1 MIVYIQNIV
10 FIYTPVLISSDEI
23 KFGEVAGAPPRLSAK
38 PRGCHKKTQ
47 RGEKQHKLLLQEKL
61 KSSAVSD
68 TTVAKKSKQPMGLKR
83 KWDIEAE
90 RDKAIQIYR
99 QTKKLKLNSRKN
111 SPR

>member
-1 MIVYIQNIV
+1 M
-10 FIYTPVLISSDEI
+10 
-23 KFGEVAGAPPRLSAK
+23 AGAPPRLSAK

-61 KSSAVSD
+61 KSGAASD
-68 TTVAKKSKQPMGLKR
+68 ATVARRPKQPMGLKR
-83 KWDIEAE
+83 KWDIEVE
-90 RDKAIQIYR
+90 RNKAIQIYR